1 MSDFYASSRRLRQ
14 LVCQNLHC
22 NKNNTTMELIFTFL
36 LFLIIETEAIEFEE
50 IYGNG
55 EYVKKPSTFAHLSS
69 STEDLKKLLQIEKS
83 IWKTYQTNS
92 TFQPYFQEIDYDENY
107 ITEDYLLHPINA
119 FHLIQRCAKWYPKL
133 FQQNSEYFHIFE
145 HPKLIL
151 EQSAF
156 GLVDLQV
163 FHDFDIGKLVNGIIE
178 DPLTK
183 QQFISMKQLNFAE
196 VLECAKAAKSSDYY
210 HMHVK
215 WLEMALTIVPETMVP
230 EENHKLVNSLKNKIV
245 KARKLHDDMFN
256 KANNKA
262 LNKNIDRALT
272 WEKPYEVTK
281 LNKEAVRRRKNFKKK
296 YVDFYGNFVQNLK
309 KDTSGEIRN
318 FAHAE

>member
-1 MSDFYASSRRLRQ
+1 MFRALECRAPRSGASSRRLRQ

-22 NKNNTTMELIFTFL
+22 NKNNTTMQLILSLL
-36 LFLIIETEAIEFEE
+36 LFLIIQTEGNVFEE

-55 EYVKKPSTFAHLSS
+55 EYAKKPSTFAHLSS

-83 IWKTYQTNS
+83 IWKTYQNNS

-107 ITEDYLLHPINA
+107 NTEDYLFHPINA

-163 FHDFDIGKLVNGIIE
+163 FHDFDIGKLVNGIILHMWNLWHYIFFVFSVRPRFSD
-178 DPLTK
+178 DPVVQPTE
-183 QQFISMKQLNFAE
+183 FFNWAG
-196 VLECAKAAKSSDYY
+196 
-210 HMHVK
+210 
-215 WLEMALTIVPETMVP
+215 
-230 EENHKLVNSLKNKIV
+230 
-245 KARKLHDDMFN
+245 AR
-256 KANNKA
+256 
-262 LNKNIDRALT
+262 
-272 WEKPYEVTK
+272 
-281 LNKEAVRRRKNFKKK
+281 
-296 YVDFYGNFVQNLK
+296 
-309 KDTSGEIRN
+309 RN
-318 FAHAE
+318 MTCFAHVSGSLGWS